1 MINKD
6 VFKLA
11 SNTTNVGL
19 KNRYSHKISLKNRTC
34 GDKITIEMIA
44 DTKKIHSM
52 RYETESCL
60 YCEASA
66 SLLSQRMRN
75 MSLKDFKNDLIMIKK
90 ISNQK
95 DITFPKK
102 FSDFKKLLNS
112 DNLNRFKCI
121 FLPIDAVLKA
131 LKL

>member
-1 MINKD
+1 MINEH

-19 KNRYSHKISLKNRTC
+19 KNKYSHKISLKNTTC
-34 GDKITIEMIA
+34 GDKITIEIIA
-44 DTKKIHSM
+44 VKKKINSM
-52 RYETESCL
+52 KYETESCL

-66 SLLSQRMRN
+66 SLLSQRIKN
-75 MSLKDFKNDLIMIKK
+75 MNFKDFKNDFIIIKK

-95 DITFPKK
+95 NIQFPKR
-102 FSDFKKLLNS
+102 FYDLKKLVNS
-112 DNLNRFKCI
+112 DNLSRLKCV
-121 FLPIDAVLKA
+121 FLPFDAVLKA

>member
-1 MINKD
+1 MINED

-19 KNRYSHKISLKNRTC
+19 KNRYSHKISLKNTTC
-34 GDKITIEMIA
+34 GDKITIEIIA

-52 RYETESCL
+52 KYETESCL
-60 YCEASA
+60 FCEASA
-66 SLLSQRMRN
+66 SLLSQKIKN
-75 MSLKDFKNDLIMIKK
+75 MNFKDFKNDFIVIKK

-95 DITFPKK
+95 NIQLPRR
-102 FSDFKKLLNS
+102 FSDLKNLVTS
-112 DNLNRFKCI
+112 DNLNRLKCV
-121 FLPIDAVLKA
+121 FLPFDAVIKA

>member
-19 KNRYSHKISLKNRTC
+19 KNRYSHKISMKNTTC
-34 GDKITIEMIA
+34 GDKITIEIIA
-44 DTKKIHSM
+44 DKKKIHSM
-52 RYETESCL
+52 KYETESCL

-75 MSLKDFKNDLIMIKK
+75 MSPVSYTHL
-90 ISNQK
+90 
-95 DITFPKK
+95 T
-102 FSDFKKLLNS
+102 
-112 DNLNRFKCI
+112 
-121 FLPIDAVLKA
+121 LPTTTIV
-131 LKL
+131 